1 MNLLTETQKKLNNS
15 ITRLEDLENCLTN
28 AKLTKDCMHYV
39 NDEITKVIHNVQYY
53 KKIKEILTKE

>member
-15 ITRLEDLENCLTN
+15 ITRLEDLENCLIGG
-28 AKLTKDCMHYV
+28 KLTKDCIHYV
-39 NDEITKVIHNVQYY
+39 NDEITKVKHNVEYY